1 MKADLKIYPAE
12 TNEDIELVRGLLEEY
27 LAWRKRENS
36 ISSQESQAF
45 QRQLAEL
52 PAEFASPKGCLLLA
66 GYGEQPIG
74 CVGLRKLSDDIC
86 EMKRLYIR
94 PQFRGRGAGKDL
106 AKAVI
111 EQAQEIGYTCMRI
124 DTFDNVAK
132 ALYASLGFRE
142 IEPYRDNP
150 IEGVVFMELKLV

>member
-1 MKADLKIYPAE
+1 MLKIYPVE
-12 TNEDIELVRGLLEEY
+12 TDEHIELVRELLEEY

-36 ISSQESQAF
+36 IFSKESQAF
-45 QRQLAEL
+45 QQQLAEL
-52 PAEFASPKGCLLLA
+52 PAEFAPPKGCLLLA
-66 GYGEQPIG
+66 GYAEQPIG
-74 CVGLRKLSDDIC
+74 CVGLRKLSDDVC
-86 EMKRLYIR
+86 EMKRLYVR

-142 IEPYRDNP
+142 IEPYRYNP
-150 IEGVVFMELKLV
+150 IEGVGFMELNLV